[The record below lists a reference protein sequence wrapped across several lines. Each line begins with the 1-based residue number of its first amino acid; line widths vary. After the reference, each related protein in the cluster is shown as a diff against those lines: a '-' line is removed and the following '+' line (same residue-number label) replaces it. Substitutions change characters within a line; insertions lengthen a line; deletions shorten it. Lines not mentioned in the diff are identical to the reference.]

1 MSSLTHSLTHSFI
14 YQSNVGSILDLGLTS
29 SDYVEVPAQP
39 QSSLLSSARPNT
51 AFEAQEDFVGT
62 YVCTHVR

>member
-1 MSSLTHSLTHSFI
+1 M
-14 YQSNVGSILDLGLTS
+14 LDLGLTS

-39 QSSLLSSARPNT
+39 QPSLPSAARPNT

-62 YVCTHVR
+62 YVTSTLSLMSPV